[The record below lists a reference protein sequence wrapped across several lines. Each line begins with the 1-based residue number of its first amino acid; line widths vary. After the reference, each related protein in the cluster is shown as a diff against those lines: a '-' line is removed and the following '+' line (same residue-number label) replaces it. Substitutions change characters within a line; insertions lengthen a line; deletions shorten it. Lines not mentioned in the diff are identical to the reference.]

1 VVQALLREKDREIG
15 ALNSQ
20 LSQLCS
26 GGEPSKKEAAE
37 FLVRFTHA
45 RARTHTAH
53 CCCLRTTICGRIR
66 AYFDFLIVIFSPPQ
80 ATTFVRVSALR

>member
-1 VVQALLREKDREIG
+1 MVQALLREKDREIG

-45 RARTHTAH
+45 RARARAHSPLLLPPHNNLWTHSR
-53 CCCLRTTICGRIR
+53 L
-66 AYFDFLIVIFSPPQ
+66 F
-80 ATTFVRVSALR
+80 

>member
-1 VVQALLREKDREIG
+1 MQALLREKDREIG

-45 RARTHTAH
+45 PARAHSPLLLPPHNNLWTHSR
-53 CCCLRTTICGRIR
+53 L
-66 AYFDFLIVIFSPPQ
+66 F
-80 ATTFVRVSALR
+80 